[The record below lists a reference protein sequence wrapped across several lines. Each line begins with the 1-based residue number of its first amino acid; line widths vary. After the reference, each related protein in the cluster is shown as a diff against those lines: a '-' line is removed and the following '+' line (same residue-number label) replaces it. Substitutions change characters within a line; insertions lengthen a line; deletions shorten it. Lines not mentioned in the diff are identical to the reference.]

1 MGQWGF
7 RQLKKEVLR
16 HLRNPDLDTAM
27 QAVSQWPAR
36 QVVNPLFSL
45 LYHGE
50 ERIRWRAVT
59 AMGIIVSQLADH
71 HRESARILMRRFM
84 WNLNDE
90 SGGIGWG
97 SPEAMGDIM
106 ARHPGLAEEFH
117 AILISYIRPDQNYLE
132 HEILQRGVLWAIG
145 RLTHTRPH
153 LMQAAADPLIPYL
166 KADDPFL
173 RGLGA
178 WAARPLEG
186 ESLRRVRLALAGDQ
200 SPLAIYYHDEIRS
213 VTVGQLASQD
223 LTAS

>member
-1 MGQWGF
+1 MSRWGC
-7 RQLKKEVLR
+7 RKLKKEVLT
-16 HLRNPDLDTAM
+16 HLRNADVDTAM

-45 LYHGE
+45 LYHHE
-50 ERIRWRAVT
+50 EMIKWRAVT
-59 AMGIIVSQLADH
+59 AMGIVVSRLADH
-71 HRESARILMRRFM
+71 QIESARIVMRRFM

-106 ARHPGLAEEFH
+106 ARHPGIAEEFH

-132 HEILQRGVLWAIG
+132 HEILQRGVLWGIG
-145 RLTHTRPH
+145 RLTHTRPQ
-153 LMQAAADPLIPYL
+153 LMHAAADHLIAYL
-166 KADDPFL
+166 EADDPFL

-178 WAARPLEG
+178 WAARPLPG
-186 ESLRRVRLALAGDQ
+186 ASLRQARLRLAGDQ
-200 SPLAIYYHDEIRS
+200 SPLAIFYHDAIRS

-223 LTAS
+223 LA